1 MACSVPS
8 SRLQVTLRAPNETD
22 AARFV
27 AWFADLEVTRYLA
40 ERFPVSLQQEEE
52 FFRRTGESK
61 SEVWWVIEAEG
72 KAIGASGIHRI
83 DWINAHATTGTAS
96 VSGQAFTAGY
106 SAPSA
111 GPPPWNL
118 YVVRPIGSG

>member
-1 MACSVPS
+1 VFGPVLKG
-8 SRLQVTLRAPNETD
+8 LQRTLRAPNETD

-27 AWFADLEVTRYLA
+27 AWFADLEVTHYLA

-83 DWINAHATTGTAS
+83 DWINAHATTGTVIGTRVAGEKAT
-96 VSGQAFTAGY
+96 GQ
-106 SAPSA
+106 S
-111 GPPPWNL
+111 
-118 YVVRPIGSG
+118 R

>member
-1 MACSVPS
+1 MFGPVLKG
-8 SRLQVTLRAPNETD
+8 LQVTLRAPDESD
-22 AARFV
+22 PARFV

-96 VSGQAFTAGY
+96 VSGQALTAGY

>member
-1 MACSVPS
+1 M
-8 SRLQVTLRAPNETD
+8 
-22 AARFV
+22 
-27 AWFADLEVTRYLA
+27 
-40 ERFPVSLQQEEE
+40 SLQQEEE

-96 VSGQAFTAGY
+96 VSGQALTAGY